1 MVDRPILSGAT
12 PLTLDA
18 RAGDT
23 NRTAA
28 NMQDSDAFPTMVSR
42 REQEHL
48 DADAAT
54 SKFRC
59 SHWLAEIL
67 NLEIAAT

>member
-18 RAGDT
+18 RVGDT

-28 NMQDSDAFPTMVSR
+28 NMQDSDAFPTIVSR
-42 REQEHL
+42 REQEQFS
-48 DADAAT
+48 AEAAT
-54 SKFRC
+54 SKFRS
-59 SHWLAEIL
+59 SHWLAGIL
-67 NLEIAAT
+67 NLEIVAT